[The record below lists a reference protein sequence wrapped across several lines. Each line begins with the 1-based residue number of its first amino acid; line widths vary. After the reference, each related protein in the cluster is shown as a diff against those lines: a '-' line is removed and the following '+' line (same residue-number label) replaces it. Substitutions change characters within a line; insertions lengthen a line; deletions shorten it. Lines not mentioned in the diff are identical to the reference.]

1 MKTTSGRVMR
11 VFISSTF
18 RDMFEEREQLEKFV
32 FPKLR
37 AVCREHRIFFS
48 DVDLRWGVTEEQVKS
63 GELLPTC
70 FAEIEACN
78 YFIGILGERYGTTA
92 QKFMPHVLDQYPW
105 LAAYEDR
112 SYTEL
117 EMLYAVLNSPRRIE
131 QAFFYFRSPDH
142 PQSKTHGAADEQERH
157 KQAALKQSIEVA
169 GVHLRENYQSAEQ
182 FAEWITEDL
191 QKAIEQDFT
200 SKADRSPDEDPLSD
214 MDEQLRG
221 FVVRPAVMSQLD
233 DFLAR
238 TTKQLD
244 LTAQDTNVILA
255 LIGPSGN
262 GKSALL
268 VNWVAAHPQ
277 HKVAAVFI
285 GSRPETT
292 QPDNILGG
300 LIRQLEHLF
309 GLQPPQEELVLSP
322 HAKLV
327 ATLTRASHL
336 GSVVLILDGLD
347 KLDNEAQNLLWLPNP
362 LPANVHLIIA
372 SRECQAVEILR
383 QRTIETLVLP
393 ALSTDEKRAI
403 ATAYLELY
411 GKRLDTTLLSK
422 VISASQTESPL
433 FLQVLL
439 NDLRLFALGTG
450 QPVEW
455 LQLRIDENL
464 TAQTVDDLFERI
476 LARFETDY
484 GHQRPDLVKETVCAL
499 WAAHQGLSEDELLD
513 FLSHPTSIVWSP
525 FFAALRELLVNR
537 GGLYTLAYSD
547 LFQAIQDRY
556 LPQASE
562 QQAAYQNLAAFFARR
577 SLDERQVI
585 ELPHLYT
592 KLAAWD
598 ALYNWIAVPQN
609 FSLTWLTDRLL
620 VKTIWKNLEDH
631 SSYRMSDAYRAI
643 IDEPEKYGH
652 IESDR
657 DFKSVADDVGLLLA
671 ELGHVSEA
679 QLLRSRQEKN
689 LRQEQNY
696 YRLIPI
702 LNELGLTY
710 LNKGQYAD
718 AMRAF
723 NEKLRYCQQKGDPLW
738 LSTTFG
744 NIGLIAL
751 VVGDYM
757 HALMNLQEQERIERG
772 AISLFDSPD
781 HQLSH
786 GNASSAIGDVLY
798 IMDEITAALEFNSDA
813 LESFRRA
820 NARPHYAA
828 ALVRRG
834 RLYLE
839 LKRWNEAQKDF
850 QTALSLL
857 EDVQEVEALKAQWEA
872 LMGLGR
878 ALERLHEKKIV
889 PVYTRAVEVAKRLQS
904 SSRYVESYVAL
915 VRFGATLGGEA
926 FIEGEPNIRQL
937 AQACFTNGSIE
948 SLARIYDVLGSLQ
961 VSRYSK
967 RFRLSKEG
975 YQAALVYFAN
985 LEKLYQQQ
993 KTTPTPLSI
1002 QHWIKSLEGQLYVLT
1017 FMKHRAIQPVPNT
1030 DYDRDIPLVSQKLAR
1045 ARHAVYETKRAFP
1058 KAHQAIRLGQIE
1070 QANSILNRVQK
1081 YADILEGSSEW
1092 SLYTQL
1098 RGSLFE
1104 LQGYL
1109 QGQAE
1114 DCETAFDS
1122 FNRAADIYREAG
1134 IPHAELRMIREVAR
1148 MHQKMTDLDYPN
1160 RNPARA
1166 DELTH
1171 LMEQIISKYESHP
1184 WFETSDFGVLAL
1196 LIQNQASFLFQK
1208 QDWLGALSV
1217 AQKSERYQR
1226 LALEMWPETS
1236 EQGLGFSLWIQG
1248 VGYEETGDLEM
1259 AVRCFTHAI
1268 ERFSPYR
1275 DELEEY
1281 LSACEMRRFRL
1292 LLEIDFRNGFDKSQ
1306 LKAFETK
1313 NADTFRLF
1321 DQGDLPKAL
1330 EILNEMEAKA
1340 EALHSRAWKYQALMG
1355 QVVIYQNGFLALS
1368 QAEDNETALW
1378 VAEEMLACYEIMD
1391 ESYGILNGKIFMA
1404 QILQRMTRYQDAVA
1418 LLDEAEQGAQ
1428 QGLYRVQQRNIQRQ
1442 KRGLLTEWIKVEK
1455 ANGVDTIRLEDLL
1468 KAVPD
1473 PDRIDQIRDL

>member
-1 MKTTSGRVMR
+1 MR

-63 GELLPTC
+63 GEILPTC

-142 PQSKTHGAADEQERH
+142 PPSKTHGAADEQERH

-200 SKADRSPDEDPLSD
+200 SKADRSPDEGPLSD
-214 MDEQLRG
+214 MDDQLRG

-244 LTAQDTNVILA
+244 LTAHDTNVILA

-292 QPDNILGG
+292 QPDNILDG

-347 KLDNEAQNLLWLPNP
+347 KLDNEAQSLLWLPNP
-362 LPANVHLIIA
+362 LPANIHLIIA

-383 QRTIETLVLP
+383 QRTIKTLVLP

-433 FLQVLL
+433 FLRVLL

-484 GHQRPDLVKETVCAL
+484 EYQRPDLVKETVCAL

-513 FLSHPTSIVWSP
+513 FLSRPTSIVWSP
-525 FFAALRELLVNR
+525 FFAALREMLVNR

-556 LPQASE
+556 LPQLSE
-562 QQAAYQNLAAFFARR
+562 QQSAYQGLAEFFARR
-577 SLDERQVI
+577 PLDERQVI

-592 KLAAWD
+592 KLEAWD
-598 ALYNWIAVPQN
+598 ALYDWIAVPQN

-652 IESDR
+652 IGSDR

-744 NIGLIAL
+744 NIGVTAL
-751 VVGDYM
+751 AVGDFM
-757 HALMNLQEQERIERG
+757 HALMNLQEQERIEGG
-772 AISLFDSPD
+772 AVSLFGGSQD

-786 GNASSAIGDVLY
+786 GSACNAIGTILY
-798 IMDEITAALEFNSDA
+798 IMDETTAALKFNSDA

-834 RLYLE
+834 SLYLE
-839 LKRWNEAQKDF
+839 LKRWNEARKDF
-850 QTALSLL
+850 HTALSLL

-889 PVYTRAVEVAKRLQS
+889 PVYTRAVEVAKMLQS
-904 SSRYVESYVAL
+904 SSQYVESYVAL
-915 VRFGATLGGEA
+915 VRTGAALGGEA

-937 AQACFTNGSIE
+937 AHACFTNGSIE

-961 VSRYSK
+961 VGRYSK
-967 RFRLSKEG
+967 RFRFSKEG
-975 YQAALVYFAN
+975 YQAALVYFAD

-1017 FMKHRAIQPVPNT
+1017 LMKHRAIQAVANT
-1030 DYDRDIPLVSQKLAR
+1030 DYAQDIPLISQKLAR

-1058 KAHQAIRLGQIE
+1058 KAHQAIRLGQVE

-1081 YADILEGSSEW
+1081 YADILEESSEW
-1092 SLYTQL
+1092 GMYTQL

-1134 IPHAELRMIREVAR
+1134 ILHAELRMIRQATR

-1166 DELTH
+1166 DELTR
-1171 LMEQIISKYESHP
+1171 LMEQIISRYESHP
-1184 WFETSDFGVLAL
+1184 WFETSDFGILAL

-1226 LALEMWPETS
+1226 LALEMWPETR
-1236 EQGLGFSLWIQG
+1236 EDGLGFALWVQG
-1248 VGYEETGDLEM
+1248 FGYEASGDLEM
-1259 AVRCFTHAI
+1259 AARCFSQAA

-1275 DELEEY
+1275 DELAEY
-1281 LSACEMRRFRL
+1281 LGGCETHLSKL
-1292 LLEIDFRNGFDKSQ
+1292 LLEMDFQRGLDKAESLVLESMRDQ
-1306 LKAFETK
+1306 AL
-1313 NADTFRLF
+1313 DLF
-1321 DQGDLPKAL
+1321 DRGDIPKAL
-1330 EILNEMEAKA
+1330 GVLQEMETKA
-1340 EALHSRAWKYQALMG
+1340 EKLQSRSWKFQSLMG
-1355 QVVIYQNGFLALS
+1355 QIAVYQNAFFACLQGG
-1368 QAEDNETALW
+1368 DDDETALW
-1378 VAEEMLACYEIMD
+1378 LTKELLALYEIID
-1391 ESYGILNGKIFMA
+1391 DAYGILNSHMFMA
-1404 QILQRMTRYQDAVA
+1404 QVLQRMTRYQEAVA
-1418 LLDEAEQGAQ
+1418 LLDEAEQRAQ
-1428 QGLYRVQQRNIQRQ
+1428 KGLYRVQQRNIQRQ

-1473 PDRIDQIRDL
+1473 PDWIDQIRDL